1 MWDESHILASDILN
15 RNINEADMGNIQNEL
30 RVIAQLMECD
40 TLDESS
46 KEFIQVTVTK
56 AANELAKP
64 KTTKL
69 SSTVCYIDKAHYA
82 AS

>member
-1 MWDESHILASDILN
+1 MS
-15 RNINEADMGNIQNEL
+15 NIQNEL
-30 RVIAQLMECD
+30 KVVAQLMECEI
-40 TLDESS
+40 LDEAS
-46 KEFIQVTVTK
+46 KEFIQVTVMK

-64 KTTKL
+64 KATKL